1 MDPPR
6 LLENVRKEAAF
17 FPDVLPYLYRCKYS
31 SVHVQGVS
39 LFLPPSNTLSQNP
52 EKLRTQEHAT
62 SKQWHSLEL
71 AIPKFTKFLV
81 SAIFLG
87 WQIQDSAIILGW

>member
-1 MDPPR
+1 MFSLTYIDA
-6 LLENVRKEAAF
+6 NTVQ
-17 FPDVLPYLYRCKYS
+17 YMYRVYRYS
-31 SVHVQGVS
+31 YHPLIS
-39 LFLPPSNTLSQNP
+39 LSQNP

-62 SKQWHSLEL
+62 SKQWQSLEL
-71 AIPKFTKFLV
+71 ATPKFTKFLV